1 MLGGKKEK
9 LWQSEYYPESRVNYN
24 TSPLKSIKAKFLR
37 QSVIALV
44 VFAIVLG
51 VLHGEIGNEHS
62 REMVL
67 AWIAEDDLLA
77 EGVTFLQ
84 IGADLLNREIQA
96 AIGDNL
102 AKSNAEYGEM
112 PFNGRI
118 ISSYGWQKHEE
129 KFNKGIIIEAD
140 EIGEVRAYADG
151 VVQTIKQEGEYYT
164 LILAHSDGVV
174 SIYGN
179 CSKVLTE
186 EKRSVKKGE
195 IIAYSGGCTVTK
207 SRLYFE
213 LEHNGEPLEP
223 FGYLS
228 DKSV

>member
-1 MLGGKKEK
+1 MLGGKKER

-24 TSPLKSIKAKFLR
+24 ISPLKNIKAKLMR
-37 QSVIALV
+37 QSIAALV
-44 VFAIVLG
+44 VFVIVLG

-62 REMVL
+62 YEMVM
-67 AWIAEDDLLA
+67 AWIAEDDVLA

-102 AKSNAEYGEM
+102 ANNAEHGEM
-112 PFNGRI
+112 PLSGRI
-118 ISSYGWQKHEE
+118 ISNYGWQKDEG

-140 EIGEVRAYADG
+140 EVEAVRAYADG
-151 VVQTIKQEGEYYT
+151 VVQAIKPEGEYYT

-179 CSKVLTE
+179 CATVIAE

-195 IIAYSGGCTVTK
+195 IIAYSGLCTVTK

-223 FGYLS
+223 FGYLP

>member
-1 MLGGKKEK
+1 MLGGKKER
-9 LWQSEYYPESRVNYN
+9 LWQSEYYPESRANYN
-24 TSPLKSIKAKFLR
+24 ISPLRNIKAKLLR
-37 QSVIALV
+37 QSIIAVV
-44 VFAIVLG
+44 VFVIVLG
-51 VLHGEIGNEHS
+51 ILHGEIGNENS

-67 AWIAEDDLLA
+67 AWIAKDDVLA
-77 EGVTFLQ
+77 ESVTLLQ

-118 ISSYGWQKHEE
+118 ISSYGWQKDEE

-140 EIGEVRAYADG
+140 EIGAVRAYADG

-186 EKRSVKKGE
+186 EKTSVKKGE
-195 IIAYSGGCTVTK
+195 IIAYSGVCAVTK
-207 SRLYFE
+207 SRIYFE